1 VVTSVPPLKNR
12 LGELLDEHDAL
23 FGVICR
29 DPTLTEIELMAQA
42 GFHIVWFD
50 MEHGPQSMAEV
61 LGLARMVTHLGMV
74 PLVRMPELSRTQVQ
88 RLLDGGI
95 QVLALPDIRSADEAA
110 RFVELGKYP
119 PLGSRGVS
127 SSSAGTDYT
136 MGADPEQRLREANDA
151 THLMLMIEND
161 EAYES
166 LGEILA
172 VDGIDMVTVGPMD
185 WSVSLGLFGDEARTR
200 QTPKI
205 ERVFTEAVAAGK
217 IASAGA
223 FSIDQAAHFHALG
236 VRVFFVGVDIL
247 IKRQSLVDT
256 LTQFQNALGA
266 P

>member
-1 VVTSVPPLKNR
+1 MVTNVPPLRNR
-12 LGELLDEHDAL
+12 LGDLLDEHDVL

-29 DPTLTEIELMAQA
+29 DVTLTEIELMAQA

-50 MEHGPQSMAEV
+50 MEHGPQSMAEILA
-61 LGLARMVTHLGMV
+61 LGRMVTHLGMV
-74 PLVRMPELSRTQVQ
+74 PLVRMPELARTQVQ

-95 QVLALPDIRSADEAA
+95 QVLALPDVRSADEAK

-119 PLGSRGVS
+119 PLGGRGVS
-127 SSSAGTDYT
+127 SSSAGTAYS

-151 THLMLMIEND
+151 THLMVMIEND
-161 EAYES
+161 EAYEA
-166 LGEILA
+166 LDEILA

-185 WSVSLGLFGDEARTR
+185 WSVSLGLYGDEAKTR

-205 ERVFTEAVAAGK
+205 ERVFTKAVAAGK
-217 IASAGA
+217 ISSAGA
-223 FSIDQAAHFHALG
+223 FSIEQAAHFHALG

-247 IKRQSLVDT
+247 IKRQSLIDR
-256 LTQFQNALGA
+256 LTQFQNAVGA